1 MARVADQEH
10 TGGMVALVPSAGDV
24 ARLTVEGGEP
34 PDELHLTLAYLG
46 DDVTEWEPQQ
56 RDAVLAVAHEHSG
69 GGPIPA
75 RIMAHALFNPDGH
88 DERDPCAVYLVGDTP
103 QLTPLRESIITALR
117 GAVDLP
123 RQHEPTIFHVTA
135 GYGLNPGALSY
146 VGPIVFDRLRVALG
160 TEVTDFYLSGPPRE
174 EPGEPGP
181 EDTETKTD
189 GKAVRVIDAE
199 VKRAGDRDDDGI
211 PDANDPL
218 AGSAPGKPKDDKGKG
233 GKKRRVASEAGEKRY
248 GKPIGTEIGKARNE
262 EAQKAQDDP
271 KAKAAY
277 EKLLTANPREYQKM
291 LDGMNDSELEALTK
305 VAFSFRSSNPQ
316 VVQARLALA
325 GALRRRGKDVND
337 YGGLGKSKSG
347 AGQSSK
353 PAASSSRSGSSGGA
367 TAGGKTNRAGSK
379 TKDPTWVGDE
389 DWQAR
394 RSRRTKLGLQGAAG
408 STPPSAKT
416 KRGEGGKMMTLH
428 VYEDGSWSYK
438 GVDPHAELTET
449 SDGAYVFVESKR
461 AFTAEQRRK
470 APTLPGTDK
479 LPIENEEDLRNAIK
493 LAGKTDEPQEKVWAH
508 IRTQA
513 SKLGRMDLVPEE
525 HRKGGSKSM
534 NSWDDVLF
542 DDATDDVEVKR
553 TTTKPWEKPKSE
565 DGADSAIGKG
575 KDKGDDGDE
584 WTIKTIGD
592 LAAAVKRAKKIKDP
606 DKAKQV
612 WKHLRSRAAAIK
624 APNMIPKDA
633 PGGSG
638 GGGKPKGSGKPWEK
652 GVSPDDLEPDE
663 LARWI
668 ECKVMSPDPRA
679 AKLREYW
686 AHGPGRA
693 KWRPGTGG
701 DFERLRRH
709 LRKYVPARMLN
720 GLTANIHKL
729 ATGSWPG
736 RGRNHGKGLNDELE
750 LETKGVALAPEMLAE
765 ADALDPDAAG
775 GMGDDD
781 AVSLALDRYADM
793 AGELT
798 SEEEYEQALA
808 EEIDWELL
816 PDGEL
821 ERADGLDSSDDVNPD
836 AEERG
841 EPTPD
846 DAVDALEEM
855 FSA

>member
-1 MARVADQEH
+1 MARVADQDH

-24 ARLTVEGGEP
+24 ARLTVEGGDP
-34 PDELHLTLAYLG
+34 ADELHLTLAYLG
-46 DDVTEWEPQQ
+46 DDVTEWTPAQ
-56 RDAVLAVAHEHSG
+56 REAVLAVAQEHSG
-69 GGPIPA
+69 GGPVPA

-88 DERDPCAVYLVGDTP
+88 DDRDPCAVYLVGDTP
-103 QLTPLRESIITALR
+103 ALTPLRESVITALR
-117 GAVDLP
+117 AAIDLP

-146 VGPIVFDRLRVALG
+146 VGPVVFDRLRVALG

-174 EPGEPGP
+174 EPREPGP

-211 PDANDPL
+211 PDANDPTS
-218 AGSAPGKPKDDKGKG
+218 GRTPGPSKSDDKGKG

-248 GKPIGTEIGKARNE
+248 GKPIGSEIGPARNDD
-262 EAQKAQDDP
+262 AKKAQEDP
-271 KAKAAY
+271 KAREAY
-277 EKLLTANPREYQKM
+277 DKLLTSNPREYQKM
-291 LDGMNDSELEALTK
+291 LDEMDDGQLESLTRL
-305 VAFSFRSSNPQ
+305 AYSFRSSSPQ

-325 GALRRRGKDVND
+325 GALRRRGKDVNN
-337 YGGLGKSKSG
+337 YGGLGKSRSG
-347 AGQSSK
+347 SGQSSQR
-353 PAASSSRSGSSGGA
+353 AASSSRSGSSGGA
-367 TAGGKTNRAGSK
+367 AAGGKTNRAGSSS
-379 TKDPTWVGDE
+379 KDPTWVGNE

-394 RSRRTKLGLQGAAG
+394 RSRRTRAGLQGAAG

-438 GVDPHAELTET
+438 SVAPGAELIET
-449 SDGAYVFVESKR
+449 ADGPYVFVESKR
-461 AFTAEQRRK
+461 SFTAEQRRK

-479 LPIENEEDLRNAIK
+479 LPIENEEDLRNAIR
-493 LAGKTDEPQEKVWAH
+493 LAGKTNEPQEKVWAH

-513 SKLGRMDLVPEE
+513 RKLGRMDMVPEQ
-525 HRKGGSKSM
+525 HRKDGSKGMS
-534 NSWDDVLF
+534 SWDDVLF

-553 TTTKPWEKPKSE
+553 TTTKPWEKPKGE
-565 DGADSAIGKG
+565 DGGESAIGKG

-606 DKAKQV
+606 EKAKQV
-612 WKHLRSRAAAIK
+612 WKHIRSRAAAIK
-624 APNMIPKDA
+624 APNMVPKDA

-638 GGGKPKGSGKPWEK
+638 SKSAW
-652 GVSPDDLEPDE
+652 VDPDTLEAAE
-663 LARWI
+663 LAAWI
-668 ECKVMSPDPRA
+668 ERKVMSPDPRA

-701 DFERLRRH
+701 DFERLRKH

-729 ATGSWPG
+729 ATGQWPG
-736 RGRNHGKGLNDELE
+736 RGRHHGKGLNDEIDLQ
-750 LETKGVALAPEMLAE
+750 TKGAVLAPELLAE
-765 ADALDPDAAG
+765 ADALDPDTAG
-775 GMGDDD
+775 GMSDDD
-781 AVSLALDRYADM
+781 ATSLALDRYADM
-793 AGELT
+793 ADELT
-798 SEEEYEQALA
+798 SEEEFERALA

-821 ERADGLDSSDDVNPD
+821 ERADGLESTDDLNPD
-836 AEERG
+836 VEDRP